1 MAFIQNIL
9 KRNAPIS
16 AIFHFSIP
24 NNMWIHKASA
34 AFSSW
39 TLIGFTLVY
48 NFCLCSLHR
57 NCHLSQET
65 LGAELSILNYIGS
78 LKKVTTSRVSE
89 ETITVTRS
97 TTCKFL
103 QVPIPPPYIC
113 SFVSM
118 KSTSVHGG
126 SSRWLHF
133 ELVSFVILV
142 QTSRRMQM
150 CSTFFLF
157 FFISFWKQ
165 IMVIVLRITGRDLPF
180 HANRW

>member
-57 NCHLSQET
+57 NCHLSQEP

-133 ELVSFVILV
+133 ELVSF
-142 QTSRRMQM
+142 
-150 CSTFFLF
+150 STNLTKDANVFYLFSFLF
-157 FFISFWKQ
+157 HFLLKADNGHCIENHRTWSALSCK
-165 IMVIVLRITGRDLPF
+165 
-180 HANRW
+180 